1 MLVCDG
7 CFSVP
12 TARCYKIMDEL
23 RKELAGLR
31 TEIRAN
37 SQTLEI
43 QDYEAATVH
52 CFGDSN
58 SEE

>member
-7 CFSVP
+7 CFSLP
-12 TARCYKIMDEL
+12 IAKYYKTMDEL

-37 SQTLEI
+37 SQTLEM
-43 QDYEAATVH
+43 
-52 CFGDSN
+52 
-58 SEE
+58 

>member
-7 CFSVP
+7 YSSLP
-12 TARCYKIMDEL
+12 ISRYYKIMDEL
-23 RKELAGLR
+23 MKELASLR

-43 QDYEAATVH
+43 
-52 CFGDSN
+52 
-58 SEE
+58 